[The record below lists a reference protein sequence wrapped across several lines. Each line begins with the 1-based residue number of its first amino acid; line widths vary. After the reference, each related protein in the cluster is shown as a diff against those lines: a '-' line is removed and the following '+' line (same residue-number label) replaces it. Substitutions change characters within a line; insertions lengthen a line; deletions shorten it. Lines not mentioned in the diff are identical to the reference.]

1 MGVRGSNATSEAI
14 ALSENPLQS
23 TGPPGPPLPH
33 FSRGVEALIVIAITM
48 LLLIPC
54 VWQERIQA
62 GDLSSHVYNAWLA
75 GQVTSGALPGLA
87 VAPLWTNVLSD
98 WALER
103 LLYTNGPVAAERL
116 VTALAVLIFFWGAFF
131 AVDAATGRRP
141 WLFTPLLGMLSYG
154 LIFHFG
160 FLNFYVSVG
169 FSFWILGLLWRP
181 SPGRVIAAAP
191 LAVLAWLAH
200 GLPVVWVAS
209 VLAYVHL
216 VRKIPMPW
224 RMAAPVGGVAMLAA
238 LQAFLMSHYPYR
250 WSLEQAVSLSGMA
263 GVTGVE
269 QIWLYDTKYLALA
282 AAVLIVLLALFLERI
297 DQGDLLNDPAGQIWS
312 LHVVALVLMP
322 SAIQLPQYQHV
333 FAYIP
338 QRLSLLTA
346 LFFIIMVGRA
356 RYGRGITRLTGLV
369 ATVFFTCLYLDGLAF
384 NRTESEVANLVEKLP
399 PGQRVVAALSDSGA
413 RLNALLHVADR
424 ACIGHCF
431 SYGNYEPATGQFRVR
446 VTGPNRVV
454 ATDMKV
460 VQEIEEGQHTVTAAE
475 DPLYSVCPTANDPN
489 RFYLRSIHAGEQT
502 CAFSRPISVRLWAEG
517 LPRVLGG
524 TGN

>member
-1 MGVRGSNATSEAI
+1 MDATSEAI
-14 ALSENPLQS
+14 ALSENSLPL
-23 TGPPGPPLPH
+23 TGPPEPPLPH
-33 FSRGVEALIVIAITM
+33 FSRAVEALIVVAISVV
-48 LLLIPC
+48 LLIPC

-62 GDLSSHVYNAWLA
+62 GDLSSHLYNAWLA
-75 GQVTSGALPGLA
+75 GQVASGAAAGLT
-87 VAPLWTNVLSD
+87 VVPLSTNVLSD

-103 LLYTNGPVAAERL
+103 LLYADGPAAAERL
-116 VTALAVLIFFWGAFF
+116 VTALAVLVFFWGAFF
-131 AVDAATGRRP
+131 AVNAATGRWP

-154 LIFHFG
+154 LIFHLG
-160 FLNFYVSVG
+160 FLNFYLSVG
-169 FSFWILGLLWRP
+169 FSFWILGLLWQP
-181 SPGRVIAAAP
+181 SRGRAVAAAL

-209 VLAYVHL
+209 VLVYFHV

-224 RMAAPVGGVAMLAA
+224 RTAAPVAGMAMLAA
-238 LQAFLMSHYPYR
+238 LQAFLMSRFPYR
-250 WSLEQAVSLSGMA
+250 WSLDQAVSLSGIA
-263 GVTGVE
+263 GITGVE
-269 QIWLYDTKYLALA
+269 QIWLYDTKYLVLA
-282 AAVLIVLLALFLERI
+282 AAILIVLLALFLERI

-322 SAIQLPQYQHV
+322 SAIQLPQYQHL

-369 ATVFFTCLYLDGLAF
+369 ATVFFTCLYLDGMAF
-384 NRTESEVANLVEKLP
+384 NRTESEVTSLVEKLP
-399 PGQRVVAALSDSGA
+399 PGQRVVAAISDSGA

-431 SYGNYEPATGQFRVR
+431 SYGNYEPATRQFRIR

-454 ATDMKV
+454 AADMRV
-460 VQEIEEGQHTVTAAE
+460 VQEIEEGQHIVTAAE
-475 DPLYSVCPTANDPN
+475 DPLYSVCPTANDPD

-517 LPRVLGG
+517 LPSVLGG
-524 TGN
+524 AGN